1 MQYVKS
7 ESNIRPAEVE
17 AITGGR
23 YLIRKNITE
32 VTKED
37 NDGNKINYFE
47 YEEAIATEAEFAA
60 FATAQAICL
69 RHDEQVIDEYTMQLI
84 SEGVL

>member
-7 ESNIRPAEVE
+7 ESKTRPAEVE

-23 YLIRKNITE
+23 YLVRKNIAE
-32 VTKED
+32 ATKED
-37 NDGNKINYFE
+37 SDGKKIAYFE
-47 YEEAIATEAEFAA
+47 YEEAVATEAEFAA
-60 FATAQAICL
+60 YATAQAMTL

-84 SEGVL
+84 DEGVL